1 MLRGC
6 SLLFL
11 LLLCFNKITSHWS
24 HKINNIQLTANSNNN
39 NQTKTSNM
47 KFNTAIIAL
56 ALLPVV
62 TFAQNTVQNHGVDND
77 INKTNGMQTGALQ
90 GKGK

>member
-1 MLRGC
+1 
-6 SLLFL
+6 
-11 LLLCFNKITSHWS
+11 
-24 HKINNIQLTANSNNN
+24 
-39 NQTKTSNM
+39 M

-62 TFAQNTVQNHGVDND
+62 TFAQNTLQNYGVDNN

-90 GKGK
+90 GTGK